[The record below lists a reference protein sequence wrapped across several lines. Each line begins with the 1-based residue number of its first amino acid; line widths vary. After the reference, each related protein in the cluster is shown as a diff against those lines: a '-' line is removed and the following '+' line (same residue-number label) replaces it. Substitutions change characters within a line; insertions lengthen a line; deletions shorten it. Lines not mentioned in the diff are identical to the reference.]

1 MTSRERG
8 TKSAPS
14 RARDQQQKDAS
25 AKARRKRSEGGID
38 PNSTTTTTTNIRV
51 EESDDD
57 ASMFTIGDRVLVGS
71 SQETGTVKFIGIT
84 KFSLGTWIGIALDKA
99 LGKNDGTVKGVSYF
113 KCEKE
118 HGLFVRKGALT
129 LMNPAG
135 NAKKLV
141 DPKSSVK
148 KKKQPARTG
157 SAQGNSVDSGESDLP
172 KAVEDQKPASLQP
185 QDPAAVAALS
195 ELKMAIEDHDTAR
208 LQVVLDKAIDLGV
221 ATEDV
226 AVGQRLLRYENHR
239 AFSTEIQRC
248 RSVVADLTQSVQ
260 QTQEKIE
267 KSKASDWMPMMVQHV
282 EQRVWKVLEEKIEQR
297 IQEVAKSVAKM
308 LMKEMNSKGER
319 FETSF
324 SGIRTCS
331 CTTRSR
337 TSQEED
343 MDTDALR
350 AFNQHLVSTPSG
362 IGLTR
367 NGFFKGIRS
376 IYAYMVKEQTDMI
389 FRHYC
394 ARNDVR
400 LVAYE
405 DFRDM
410 VEAIGE
416 GDTAAAELAG
426 VNLNTFQALYHQA
439 EHQAAIKIQSLQRG
453 KLARREV
460 NLRKNRRK
468 VTSEADKLGSIKE
481 KARRMLMQAHI
492 EGTLRNVLH
501 KQKVETAE
509 QMKRVDE
516 LRLRIKNGLRQAV
529 RDKNLND
536 DFAKAVRRCAWGE

>member
-1 MTSRERG
+1 
-8 TKSAPS
+8 
-14 RARDQQQKDAS
+14 
-25 AKARRKRSEGGID
+25 
-38 PNSTTTTTTNIRV
+38 
-51 EESDDD
+51 
-57 ASMFTIGDRVLVGS
+57 
-71 SQETGTVKFIGIT
+71 
-84 KFSLGTWIGIALDKA
+84 
-99 LGKNDGTVKGVSYF
+99 
-113 KCEKE
+113 
-118 HGLFVRKGALT
+118 
-129 LMNPAG
+129 
-135 NAKKLV
+135 
-141 DPKSSVK
+141 
-148 KKKQPARTG
+148 
-157 SAQGNSVDSGESDLP
+157 
-172 KAVEDQKPASLQP
+172 
-185 QDPAAVAALS
+185 
-195 ELKMAIEDHDTAR
+195 
-208 LQVVLDKAIDLGV
+208 V

-297 IQEVAKSVAKM
+297 IQEVATSVAKM
-308 LMKEMNSKGER
+308 LMSEMSSKRER
-319 FETSF
+319 FETSG
-324 SGIRTCS
+324 SGIMTCS
-331 CTTRSR
+331 CITRSR

-389 FRHYC
+389 FRQYC
-394 ARNDVR
+394 ASNDVR

-405 DFRDM
+405 GFRDM

-481 KARRMLMQAHI
+481 KARRMLMHAHI

-529 RDKNLND
+529 RDKNSND
-536 DFAKAVRRCAWGE
+536 DSAKAVRRCAWGE